1 MPGSRFS
8 GPVGRGHRAGKLDM
22 EKSPGQMGAEV
33 TSVGGYLRVRVGSLA
48 GIGLGKGLAQFP
60 LCQG

>member
-1 MPGSRFS
+1 M
-8 GPVGRGHRAGKLDM
+8 GRGHRAGKLDM

-33 TSVGGYLRVRVGSLA
+33 SSVGGYLRVRVGSLA